1 MKENKDIFV
10 FVVCGAQEHIDTLHY
25 ALQALRKVS
34 EKEIIVVTDSAR
46 NETPVSH
53 PNIIDYKTPENYS
66 HHQASIFLKT
76 GLPQFLPTGNRYC
89 YLDTDI
95 VAVGKNADSI
105 FDHFVS
111 PITFAP
117 DHCVTDQFSPSAIN
131 CKCATEFAVWEKELK
146 QLFKIHKDLIREPE
160 NEEKKAKLLHYLE
173 EVKKDRLGYW
183 LLSWRFNLA
192 RKIFKLNEDTFLNKQ
207 EHFWHD
213 KNGAPILYEKNVQ
226 SSVEIIENTSPY
238 RCQTD
243 QQGIWTINGKNV
255 FDCRC
260 NHLTEAIK
268 NTFAIDIQEEQWQH
282 WNGGVFLFDDSSR
295 DFLNAWHEK
304 TIKIFSLPEWKTR
317 DQGTLIATAWEFQLQ
332 SHPTLS
338 RKYNLIADYLH
349 LNIEHRGNLS
359 FHFKKEQLNIKPE
372 FIHVYHHWA
381 DKRWEVWQAV
391 EQATGITIDTDT
403 QTINALWIGKRIS
416 KLEMLTIHS
425 FLAFGYRFK
434 LWLYEPLENT
444 LPKNII
450 IGDANEI
457 IPKEQVFA
465 YKNKN
470 KYGHGKGSY
479 AGFSDI
485 FRYKLLYEKGG
496 WWVDMDVTCLK
507 PLDFDKQYFF
517 RNHHELKIVGNVMKC
532 PKHSKLMKYCY
543 DEAIATVTEE
553 NTDWHKPIEIL
564 NNNIAKLG
572 LEQYIYRNISNE
584 DKWDST
590 SKFIWTNEE
599 LPDHWHIIHWQNE
612 EWRAKKVS
620 RNSFYFKSTLAK
632 LMRTHQLIDIPS
644 SRMAEIIN
652 TLKHSSLSRKLHIF
666 K

>member
-226 SSVEIIENTSPY
+226 CSVEIIESTTPY

-268 NTFAIDIQEEQWQH
+268 NTFAIDIHEEQWQH

-304 TIKIFSLPEWKTR
+304 TIKIFSLPRWKTR

-349 LNIEHRGNLS
+349 LNIEHTGNLS
-359 FHFKKEQLNIKPE
+359 FHLKKEQLNIKPE

-391 EQATGITIDTDT
+391 EQATGITIDPDT

-425 FLAFGYRFK
+425 FLAFGYIFK
-434 LWLYEPLENT
+434 LWIYEPLENT

-450 IGDANEI
+450 LGDANEI

-517 RNHHELKIVGNVMKC
+517 RNHHELNVVGNVMKC

-572 LEQYIYRNISNE
+572 LEQYIYKNVSNE

-599 LPDHWHIIHWQNE
+599 LPDHWHFIHWQNE
-612 EWRAKKVS
+612 EWRAKNVS
-620 RNSFYFKSTLAK
+620 RTSFYFKSALAK

-644 SRMAEIIN
+644 SRIAEIIN

>member
-1 MKENKDIFV
+1 MRDRSSVYV

-34 EKEIIVVTDSAR
+34 NKKIIVVTDSSR
-46 NETPVSH
+46 NEIPVSH
-53 PNIIDYKTPENYS
+53 PNIIDCETPKIYN
-66 HHQASIFLKT
+66 HHQASIYLKT
-76 GLPQFLPTGNRYC
+76 GLPKFLPAGNRYC

-95 VAVGKNADSI
+95 VAVGKNVDSI
-105 FDHFVS
+105 FDQFVA

-117 DHCVTDQFSPSAIN
+117 DHCVTDQFSPSAIH
-131 CKCATEFAVWEKELK
+131 CQCAAEFSAWEKELK
-146 QLFKIHKDLIREPE
+146 HLFKIHKDLIREPE

-192 RKIFKLNEDTFLNKQ
+192 RKIFKLDEDTFLNKQ

-226 SSVEIIENTSPY
+226 CSVEIIESTTPY

-268 NTFAIDIQEEQWQH
+268 NTFAIDIHEEQWQH

-304 TIKIFSLPEWKTR
+304 TIKIFSLPRWKTR

-349 LNIEHRGNLS
+349 LNIEHTGNLS
-359 FHFKKEQLNIKPE
+359 FHLKKEQLNIKPE

-391 EQATGITIDTDT
+391 EQATGITIDPDT

-425 FLAFGYRFK
+425 FLAFGYIFK
-434 LWLYEPLENT
+434 LWIYEPLENT

-450 IGDANEI
+450 LGDANEI

-517 RNHHELKIVGNVMKC
+517 RNHHELNVVGNVMKC

-572 LEQYIYRNISNE
+572 LEQYIYKNVSNE

-599 LPDHWHIIHWQNE
+599 LPDHWHFIHWQNE
-612 EWRAKKVS
+612 EWRAKNVS
-620 RNSFYFKSTLAK
+620 RTSFYFKSALAK

-644 SRMAEIIN
+644 SRIAEIIN

>member
-1 MKENKDIFV
+1 
-10 FVVCGAQEHIDTLHY
+10 L
-25 ALQALRKVS
+25 LQIS
-34 EKEIIVVTDSAR
+34 SR
-46 NETPVSH
+46 NEIPVSH

>member
-304 TIKIFSLPEWKTR
+304 NNKDIFATRMENKRPRHANCHCMGVSTTIS
-317 DQGTLIATAWEFQLQ
+317 
-332 SHPTLS
+332 
-338 RKYNLIADYLH
+338 
-349 LNIEHRGNLS
+349 
-359 FHFKKEQLNIKPE
+359 
-372 FIHVYHHWA
+372 
-381 DKRWEVWQAV
+381 
-391 EQATGITIDTDT
+391 
-403 QTINALWIGKRIS
+403 
-416 KLEMLTIHS
+416 
-425 FLAFGYRFK
+425 
-434 LWLYEPLENT
+434 
-444 LPKNII
+444 
-450 IGDANEI
+450 
-457 IPKEQVFA
+457 
-465 YKNKN
+465 
-470 KYGHGKGSY
+470 SY
-479 AGFSDI
+479 AF
-485 FRYKLLYEKGG
+485 
-496 WWVDMDVTCLK
+496 
-507 PLDFDKQYFF
+507 
-517 RNHHELKIVGNVMKC
+517 
-532 PKHSKLMKYCY
+532 
-543 DEAIATVTEE
+543 
-553 NTDWHKPIEIL
+553 
-564 NNNIAKLG
+564 AK
-572 LEQYIYRNISNE
+572 
-584 DKWDST
+584 
-590 SKFIWTNEE
+590 
-599 LPDHWHIIHWQNE
+599 
-612 EWRAKKVS
+612 V
-620 RNSFYFKSTLAK
+620 
-632 LMRTHQLIDIPS
+632 
-644 SRMAEIIN
+644 
-652 TLKHSSLSRKLHIF
+652 
-666 K
+666 